1 MTNIFGSP
9 NTGVTGANQSG
20 ADVDIVAQDP
30 GDIVIHFEMSAGT
43 YTFPV
48 KSLKASKKVDNV
60 PIYGTGSHQAYQK
73 LLGKIGYTGDFTVNT
88 WLSRSDRMLLDRL
101 VYDFNDE
108 GLPRDFKIFVQDRA
122 SPSDNTPTTV
132 IMSFVGCTV
141 SEDGLDIGEPGSP
154 VGRSYNFTALRRDP
168 M

>member
-1 MTNIFGSP
+1 MANIFGSP
-9 NTGVTGANQSG
+9 NTGSTLANESG

-48 KSLKASKKVDNV
+48 KSLKSSKKTDNV
-60 PIYGTGSHQAYQK
+60 PVYGTGSHQAYQK

-101 VYDFNDE
+101 IYDFDDE
-108 GLPRDFKIFVQDRA
+108 GLPRDFKIFVQDRSA
-122 SPSDNTPTTV
+122 STDTTAAQV
-132 IMSFVGCTV
+132 IMSFTGCTV
-141 SEDGLDIGEPGSP
+141 SEDGMDIGEPGNP
-154 VGRSYNFTALRRDP
+154 VGRSYNFVALRRDP